1 MEFLKRIFG
10 KHPIIQMEPETPSLN
25 YYEMGNKLR
34 KVLYGYLDTKFDEW
48 YSNIYN
54 ALKVGDI
61 VVLDKYNL
69 NKSFNSWDG
78 GPGLLIEKSSKPF
91 KLEITDIKGDIS
103 LSYELV
109 DRYLNNIDY
118 TDFINSNGEVEENY
132 ITFGFEKY
140 LNRGTTKPF
149 GMEVDNRYGFY
160 VSCKYK
166 QIDTTDIP
174 IYVSGLNINSFILD
188 NSETANVTISLWE
201 QEYELY
207 ISEQKV
213 REMRKEIENKKN
225 TLSELIQ
232 KSVGL
237 YGK

>member
-1 MEFLKRIFG
+1 MIGLRKFFG
-10 KHPIIQMEPETPSLN
+10 SHPIIQMEPEKTPLG
-25 YYEMGNKLR
+25 YHEMGNTLR
-34 KVLYGYLDTKFDEW
+34 RVLYRFLDTKFEEW
-48 YSNIYN
+48 YSNTRN
-54 ALKVGDI
+54 PLKIGDI

-78 GPGLLIEKSSKPF
+78 GPRLLIGRSSQPF
-91 KLEITDIKGDIS
+91 KLEIVDIFGSIS
-103 LSYELV
+103 LSYELA

-140 LNRGTTKPF
+140 LNRSTTKPF

-166 QIDTTDIP
+166 PVDDTEVVCYI
-174 IYVSGLNINSFILD
+174 SGLNIRSFILSD
-188 NSETANVTISLWE
+188 TENANITVQLWE

-207 ISEQKV
+207 LSEQRV
-213 REMRKEIENKKN
+213 NELRSEIENKKKDLN
-225 TLSELIQ
+225 ELVQ
-232 KSVGL
+232 RTVGL